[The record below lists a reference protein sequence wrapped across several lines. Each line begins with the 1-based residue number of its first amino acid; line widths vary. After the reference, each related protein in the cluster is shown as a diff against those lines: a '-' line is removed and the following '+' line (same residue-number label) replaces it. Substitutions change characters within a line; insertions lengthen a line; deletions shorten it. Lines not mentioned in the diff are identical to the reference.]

1 MSRFSADWLALREV
15 YDARARNPA
24 VLEALVT
31 SVTGRGSMSIV
42 DLACGSGATLRA
54 VSSRLPGRQSW
65 RLVDNDIDLLVRVSS
80 AQTAGKNVTTCHV
93 DLASGLELALC
104 EPIDLV
110 TTSALLDLVS
120 WNWLDRLARQCVS
133 RGLLFYA
140 ALTYD
145 GRVTFEPADV
155 FDAEI
160 VEAVNRHQRRD
171 KGFGPALGPTAGE
184 DAIAGFKILGYAV
197 DSGKADWALGYEDGE
212 IQNELLAG
220 WAAAAQEAGDLNLAD
235 IQAWL
240 GRRLRHIASRRSRI
254 RVGHVDFF
262 ARPSIGTR

>member
-1 MSRFSADWLALREV
+1 M
-15 YDARARNPA
+15 
-24 VLEALVT
+24 
-31 SVTGRGSMSIV
+31 V

-54 VSSRLPGRQSW
+54 VSSRLPGRQRW

-80 AQTAGKNVTTCHV
+80 AQTAGEHVTTCHV
-93 DLASGLELALC
+93 DIANGIEVVLS
-104 EPIDLV
+104 EPVDLV

-120 WNWLDRLARQCVS
+120 WNWLDRLAKQCVS
-133 RGLLFYA
+133 RGLLFYV

-184 DAIAGFKILGYAV
+184 EAIARFITLGYAV
-197 DSGKADWALGYEDGE
+197 DSGTADWALGCEDE
-212 IQNELLAG
+212 QIQRELLAG
-220 WAAAAQEAGDLNLAD
+220 WAASARETGDLNLAE

-240 GRRLRHIASRRSRI
+240 GRRRRHIASRRSSI